1 MMKWGFG
8 GIGPNTIMDVRIQA
22 LFNPEG
28 IRIRHMLNS
37 LPNKNKIHTISGN
50 GLQGNQQSN
59 TFSEHLEN
67 AKKGQ
72 GLPSLAHHSPQTTH
86 LLCCWG
92 WSPQHCWLRPCSWN
106 GVSWGV
112 VSLGSG
118 HFYISLCCVFI
129 LINSTPT
136 DPSCSP
142 LQTWVSTTKP
152 VYSEW
157 FLFRSAFLPLP
168 PSLLLP
174 ATKSHGFS
182 VSPRLPWH
190 LPFSTCVPGEEIQVW
205 ALPSLSFF
213 FFFLNRHSWI
223 SVLGRILNQ
232 NPRLMEMLSI
242 FS

>member
-59 TFSEHLEN
+59 TFSEHLKN

-72 GLPSLAHHSPQTTH
+72 GLPSLAHR
-86 LLCCWG
+86 
-92 WSPQHCWLRPCSWN
+92 SPQHCWPRPCSWN

-157 FLFRSAFLPLP
+157 FLFPV
-168 PSLLLP
+168 LLFFP
-174 ATKSHGFS
+174 Y
-182 VSPRLPWH
+182 RLPSSSQQPKAMVFQCNPGCPGIC
-190 LPFSTCVPGEEIQVW
+190 PFPPASLVKRSRCEPCPVW
-205 ALPSLSFF
+205 AFF
-213 FFFLNRHSWI
+213 FFF
-223 SVLGRILNQ
+223 
-232 NPRLMEMLSI
+232 
-242 FS
+242 